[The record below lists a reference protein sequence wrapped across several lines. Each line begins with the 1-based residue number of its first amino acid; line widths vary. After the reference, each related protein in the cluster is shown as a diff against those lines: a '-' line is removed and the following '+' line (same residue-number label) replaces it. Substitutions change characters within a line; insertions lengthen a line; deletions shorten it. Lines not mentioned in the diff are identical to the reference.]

1 MKTFKEYLTEAQK
14 TYMVRIKVAGELPE
28 GFESNLKSYMEKF
41 QTVSFKKVA
50 STPIQEHP
58 HEFPRLKNMEV
69 TIFDVDAEYPIGFQQ
84 LEEVLTAHF
93 GISPDHLRVKHP
105 NDQTELTTDEEG
117 EYEPKLTDAEYKDAP
132 STEEPLFGDEYNMSL
147 FQELMKERKKEETS
161 EGDGKTVEMPEEKEN
176 LGIHSKGE
184 GLVKGTGASLT
195 IHSK

>member
-1 MKTFKEYLTEAQK
+1 M
-14 TYMVRIKVAGELPE
+14 
-28 GFESNLKSYMEKF
+28 
-41 QTVSFKKVA
+41 A

-84 LEEVLTAHF
+84 LEEVLTAQF

-105 NDQTELTTDEEG
+105 NDQTELTTDEDG

-132 STEEPLFGDEYNMSL
+132 STEEPLYGDEYNMSL

>member
-1 MKTFKEYLTEAQK
+1 ML
-14 TYMVRIKVAGELPE
+14 RIKVAGELPE

-41 QTVSFKKVA
+41 QTFSFKKVA

-84 LEEVLTAHF
+84 LEEVLTAQF

-105 NDQTELTTDEEG
+105 NDQTELTTDEDG

-132 STEEPLFGDEYNMSL
+132 STEEPLYGDEYNMSL
-147 FQELMKERKKEETS
+147 FQELMKQRQT
-161 EGDGKTVEMPEEKEN
+161 DGKPEGGGKIVDMPEEKEN

>member
-28 GFESNLKSYMEKF
+28 GFEGNLKKYMEKY

-69 TIFDVDAEYPIGFQQ
+69 SIFDVDAEYPISFQQ
-84 LEEVLTAHF
+84 LEEVLTATF

-105 NDQTELTTDEEG
+105 NDQTELTTDDGE
-117 EYEPKLTDAEYKDAP
+117 EYEPKLTDAEYKDDTA
-132 STEEPLFGDEYNMSL
+132 TGEPLYGDEYNMSL
-147 FQELMKERKKEETS
+147 FQELMKQRQT
-161 EGDGKTVEMPEEKEN
+161 DGKDERGGKIVDMPEEKEN
-176 LGIHSKGE
+176 LTIHSKGE
-184 GLVKGTGASLT
+184 GIPTGSGSSLT
-195 IHSK
+195 RHSK